1 MIKILF
7 ICHGNICRS
16 VSAQYIFEE
25 MVRRRGLCGVV
36 LVDSAATSREEI
48 GQSIYPPMKAALGR
62 MGVPVGAHRARQM
75 RAEDY
80 EAYDLLI
87 GMDRENLYNMRR
99 ILGADPEGKL
109 HYLMEYAG
117 RPGEAVE
124 DPWYT
129 RKFDSCA
136 AQIAEG
142 CAGLL
147 EHILNDPAFTC
158 SASGAAL

>member
-1 MIKILF
+1 
-7 ICHGNICRS
+7 
-16 VSAQYIFEE
+16 
-25 MVRRRGLCGVV
+25 MVLA
-36 LVDSAATSREEI
+36 DSAATSREEI
-48 GQSIYPPMKAALGR
+48 GQSIYPPMKAVLGR
-62 MGVPVGAHRARQM
+62 MGVPVGDHRARQM
-75 RAEDY
+75 KAEDY
-80 EAYDLLI
+80 EEYDLLI

-99 ILGADPEGKL
+99 ILEADPKGKL

-147 EHILNDPAFTC
+147 EHVLKDSASAP
-158 SASGAAL
+158 SASGAVL

>member
-1 MIKILF
+1 MVKILF

-16 VSAQYIFEE
+16 VSAQYILEE
-25 MVRRRGLCGVV
+25 LLRRRGGTGV

-48 GQSIYPPMKAALGR
+48 GNEIYPPMKAALGR

-75 RAEDY
+75 KAEDY

-99 ILGADPEGKL
+99 ILGADPKGKL

-142 CAGLL
+142 CRGLL
-147 EHILNDPAFTC
+147 EHLPEDSGVSC
-158 SASGAAL
+158 SGSNAAL

>member
-1 MIKILF
+1 MVKILF

-16 VSAQYIFEE
+16 VSAQYILEE
-25 MVRRRGLCGVV
+25 LLRRRGVTGV
-36 LVDSAATSREEI
+36 LADSAATSREEI
-48 GQSIYPPMKAALGR
+48 GNGIYPPMKAALGR
-62 MGVPVGAHRARQM
+62 MGVPVGDHRARQM
-75 RAEDY
+75 KAEDY

>member
-1 MIKILF
+1 MVKILF

-16 VSAQYIFEE
+16 VSAQYILEE
-25 MVRRRGLCGVV
+25 LLRRRGVAGV
-36 LVDSAATSREEI
+36 LVDSAATSQEEI
-48 GQSIYPPMKAALGR
+48 GNEIYPPMKAALGR
-62 MGVPVGAHRARQM
+62 MGVPVGAHRARQV

-80 EAYDLLI
+80 ESYDLLI

-99 ILGADPEGKL
+99 ILGGDPKGKL
-109 HYLMEYAG
+109 HYQMEYAG

-142 CAGLL
+142 CRGLL
-147 EHILNDPAFTC
+147 EHLPED
-158 SASGAAL
+158 SGGSYSGSDAVC